1 MSLALVQHSALSL
14 YFSAARA
21 LAVRTSDSSS
31 SAGWSWREYILYWM
45 LSLNDNLPFSTC
57 FLVAVRWDFGRPID
71 SRNRTAG
78 RR

>member
-1 MSLALVQHSALSL
+1 
-14 YFSAARA
+14 
-21 LAVRTSDSSS
+21 
-31 SAGWSWREYILYWM
+31 LYWM
-45 LSLNDNLPFSTC
+45 LSLNDNLPSSTC